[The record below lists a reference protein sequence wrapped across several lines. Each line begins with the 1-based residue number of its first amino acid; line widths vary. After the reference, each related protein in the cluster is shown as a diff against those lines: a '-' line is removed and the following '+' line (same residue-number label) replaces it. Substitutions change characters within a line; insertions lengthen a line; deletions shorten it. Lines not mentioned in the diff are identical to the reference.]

1 MLNIEKN
8 KGTYYYHII
17 NMVIGYGD
25 ISDIFLKY
33 GNLKY
38 GIFFRYPKIW

>member
-1 MLNIEKN
+1 MPNIEKN
-8 KGTYYYHII
+8 VGTYYYHIT

-25 ISDIFLKY
+25 ISDNFLKY

-38 GIFFRYPKIW
+38 GNFFRYPKIW